1 MQDLQSIA
9 GARAGFVFGSGD
21 HRQLRGLPPAPHQQ
35 PPLKCPRCGSSNTKF
50 CYYNNYNLSQ
60 PRHFCKS
67 CRRYWTR
74 GGVLRN
80 VPVGGGSRK
89 PSSSSSSSSNKKP
102 SPSSKKPSLTP
113 SPSPSPSPSSIS
125 SPIVP
130 PIPNRSSEPQTSSEM
145 LTGNGAT
152 PSILGFSGVSVPAPI
167 AVEEIRITGFEDEAT
182 QEEFI
187 PFQGGRLS
195 GSMFTGGGDI
205 DPGLFE
211 LTSSVDPAAF
221 WNTPSGGHWGVA
233 DPSLFIP

>member
-9 GARAGFVFGSGD
+9 GGRAGFVFGSGV
-21 HRQLRGLPPAPHQQ
+21 HRQLRSLPPAPHQQ

-89 PSSSSSSSSNKKP
+89 PSSSSSSSP
-102 SPSSKKPSLTP
+102 SSSKKPSSSSKKS
-113 SPSPSPSPSSIS
+113 SPSPSPSPSL
-125 SPIVP
+125 SPIAP
-130 PIPNRSSEPQTSSEM
+130 PKPDPTADPQASPEVVMGHGTI
-145 LTGNGAT
+145 
-152 PSILGFSGVSVPAPI
+152 PSILAFPRVFDPAPI
-167 AVEEIRITGFEDEAT
+167 AGDEIRFSGFITEEVQEDL
-182 QEEFI
+182 I
-187 PFQGGRLS
+187 PS
-195 GSMFTGGGDI
+195 GMFTGGGDS

-211 LTSSVDPAAF
+211 LTSAVDPY
-221 WNTPSGGHWGVA
+221 WNTASCGNWGVA

>member
-9 GARAGFVFGSGD
+9 GAGAGFVFGSGV

-89 PSSSSSSSSNKKP
+89 PSSSSSSSS
-102 SPSSKKPSLTP
+102 SKKPSSSSKKSSP
-113 SPSPSPSPSSIS
+113 SPSPSPSPCPSP
-125 SPIVP
+125 SPISP
-130 PIPNRSSEPQTSSEM
+130 PNRNPIADPQPSPEYVIGPGTV
-145 LTGNGAT
+145 
-152 PSILGFSGVSVPAPI
+152 PSILAFPGAFDPAPI
-167 AVEEIRITGFEDEAT
+167 AGDEIRISGFNPEAVQEDL
-182 QEEFI
+182 I
-187 PFQGGRLS
+187 PS
-195 GSMFTGGGDI
+195 GMFTGGGDI

-211 LTSSVDPAAF
+211 LTCAVDPPAY
-221 WNTPSGGHWGVA
+221 WNTPNCGNWGVAA

>member
-9 GARAGFVFGSGD
+9 GARAGFVFGSGV

-89 PSSSSSSSSNKKP
+89 PSSSSSKKP
-102 SPSSKKPSLTP
+102 SSFSKKS
-113 SPSPSPSPSSIS
+113 SPSPSPCPSPSL
-125 SPIVP
+125 SPISQP
-130 PIPNRSSEPQTSSEM
+130 NPNPIADPQASPEDVI
-145 LTGNGAT
+145 GPGAV
-152 PSILGFSGVSVPAPI
+152 PSILSFPEVFDPAPI
-167 AVEEIRITGFEDEAT
+167 AGYEIRISGFNHDAVQEDL
-182 QEEFI
+182 I
-187 PFQGGRLS
+187 PS
-195 GSMFTGGGDI
+195 GMFTGGGDI
-205 DPGLFE
+205 DPGLFD
-211 LTSSVDPAAF
+211 LTYAVDPPAF
-221 WNTPSGGHWGVA
+221 WNTLSCGNWGVA
-233 DPSLFIP
+233 SDPSLFIP